1 MKCQK
6 QISADQNFLHDSAAD
21 VPARVNNP
29 EDIRPSSR
37 KCAGNRIVGGRCS
50 DSSSEKQARE
60 DLCPNQMLEARKSSG
75 LQMNRGRTKMHL
87 HREPLEERNMT
98 RNIPERQFTAEELR
112 RLDILREA
120 SGDPPITEETL
131 SELGLPRIVSD
142 ARLRHDIN
150 FDREVSF
157 KANMFGEVGRRK
169 RASEAKYWEA
179 LKIELGDYTAHRPS
193 DGSAHCTFSH
203 CQLGSD
209 MLSRRLPTMFQT
221 IQKILKTLVPHEEWP
236 TVDERLDIDLL
247 MQQLEKGVCDIV
259 ALSRWLSVLMLGSCS
274 PLRDSLIESIV
285 PTIQEGVDNDNVGE
299 IVDGLRRLFHVLE
312 MMKLVS
318 ASTKPRKRL
327 N

>member
-1 MKCQK
+1 MKYQK

-29 EDIRPSSR
+29 EDIRPPSR
-37 KCAGNRIVGGRCS
+37 KCTGNRIVGGRCS
-50 DSSSEKQARE
+50 DSSCEKQARE
-60 DLCPNQMLEARKSSG
+60 DLCPNQRLEARKNSG
-75 LQMNRGRTKMHL
+75 LQMNRGRTKMHPQ
-87 HREPLEERNMT
+87 REPLEERNMT
-98 RNIPERQFTAEELR
+98 RTIPDKQFTAEESR

-203 CQLGSD
+203 RQLGSE
-209 MLSRRLPTMFQT
+209 LLPRRLPTMFQT
-221 IQKILKTLVPHEEWP
+221 IQKILKTLVPPEEWP

-259 ALSRWLSVLMLGSCS
+259 ALSKWLSVLMLGSCS

-299 IVDGLRRLFHVLE
+299 IVDGLRRLFHALE

-318 ASTKPRKRL
+318 ASTKPRKRHG
-327 N
+327 

>member
-1 MKCQK
+1 MKYQE

-21 VPARVNNP
+21 LPARVNNP
-29 EDIRPSSR
+29 EDIRPPSR
-37 KCAGNRIVGGRCS
+37 KCAGNRIVGGRCL
-50 DSSSEKQARE
+50 DSSCEKQVRE
-60 DLCPNQMLEARKSSG
+60 DLCPNQRLEARKNSG
-75 LQMNRGRTKMHL
+75 LQMNRGCTKMHTQ
-87 HREPLEERNMT
+87 REPLEERNMT
-98 RNIPERQFTAEELR
+98 RTIPDKQFTAEELR

-120 SGDPPITEETL
+120 SGYPPITEETL

-193 DGSAHCTFSH
+193 DGLAHCTFSH
-203 CQLGSD
+203 RRLGSE
-209 MLSRRLPTMFQT
+209 LLPRRLPTMFQT
-221 IQKILKTLVPHEEWP
+221 IQKILKTLVPPEEWP

-259 ALSRWLSVLMLGSCS
+259 ALSKWLSVLMLGSCS

-299 IVDGLRRLFHVLE
+299 IVDGLRRLFHALE

-318 ASTKPRKRL
+318 AATKPRKRHG
-327 N
+327 

>member
-1 MKCQK
+1 MKYPK
-6 QISADQNFLHDSAAD
+6 PISADQNFLHDSAAD

-37 KCAGNRIVGGRCS
+37 KCAENRIVGGRCS
-50 DSSSEKQARE
+50 DSSCEKQARE
-60 DLCPNQMLEARKSSG
+60 DLCPNQRLEARKSSG
-75 LQMNRGRTKMHL
+75 LQMNRGRSKMHPQ
-87 HREPLEERNMT
+87 REPIEERAIICI
-98 RNIPERQFTAEELR
+98 IPERQYTAEELR
-112 RLDILREA
+112 RRDILREA
-120 SGDPPITEETL
+120 SGDPPITEATL
-131 SELGLPRIVSD
+131 SELGLPRIIGD

-179 LKIELGDYTAHRPS
+179 LRIELGDYTAHRPS
-193 DGSAHCTFSH
+193 NGSAHCTSLH
-203 CQLGSD
+203 CQLGSE
-209 MLSRRLPTMFQT
+209 LLPRRLPTMFQT
-221 IQKILKTLVPHEEWP
+221 IQKILKTLVPPEEWP

-259 ALSRWLSVLMLGSCS
+259 ALSKWLSVLMLGSCS

-285 PTIQEGVDNDNVGE
+285 PTIHDGVDNDNVGE
-299 IVDGLRRLFHVLE
+299 IVNGLRRLFHALE

-318 ASTKPRKRL
+318 ASTKPRKRHD
-327 N
+327 